1 MPARSRRLGP
11 PPIPP
16 EVRDRLVRLLQQT
29 RHALLQPP
37 VLLQLEGAFRSLEE
51 SVGALLERGPT
62 DPEGLRS
69 AREGLFALEEA
80 ARYFLEGLRTGGSA
94 APGAGSLRTI
104 PLEPDGGT
112 PRDARGTVRPPPTAG
127 RPPRARRAPSAR
139 ARRARAAS
147 ARRRAP

>member
-1 MPARSRRLGP
+1 MPTRRRGFGP

-62 DPEGLRS
+62 DPEGIRS
-69 AREGLFALEEA
+69 AREGLLALEEA

-94 APGAGSLRTI
+94 GSGTGPLRSI
-104 PLEPDGGT
+104 PLEADGGT
-112 PRDARGTVRPPPTAG
+112 SRVAPGPVRPRAG
-127 RPPRARRAPSAR
+127 TPPRARRAPSVR
-139 ARRARAAS
+139 ARRVRAAS